1 MAALLMA
8 RPVMAAT
15 RVWAEEHGV
24 NEEDIGMEVQ
34 MDEEEAAMKAA
45 DEMIEGFWRD

>member
-1 MAALLMA
+1 MASAGMINN
-8 RPVMAAT
+8 
-15 RVWAEEHGV
+15 EGV

-45 DEMIEGFWRD
+45 DVRNDRGLLAQLNFLLMRVD

>member
-1 MAALLMA
+1 MPPRFSGYCVSGAARRRA
-8 RPVMAAT
+8 RAA
-15 RVWAEEHGV
+15 RAR
-24 NEEDIGMEVQ
+24 EDIGMEVQ

>member
-1 MAALLMA
+1 MQALLDS
-8 RPVMAAT
+8 VHIDINN
-15 RVWAEEHGV
+15 EGV
-24 NEEDIGMEVQ
+24 NEEDIDMEVQ

>member
-1 MAALLMA
+1 MQALLDS
-8 RPVMAAT
+8 V
-15 RVWAEEHGV
+15 HIDI